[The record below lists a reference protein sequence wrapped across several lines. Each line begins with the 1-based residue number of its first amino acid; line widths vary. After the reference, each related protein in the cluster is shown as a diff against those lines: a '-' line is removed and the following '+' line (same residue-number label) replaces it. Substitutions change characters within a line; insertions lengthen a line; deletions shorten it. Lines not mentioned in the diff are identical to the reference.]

1 MGFEIERK
9 FLLVEPPG
17 WLEDRSAVP
26 IEQGYAAVADD
37 VEVRLRR
44 AGDRRLLTV
53 KRGSGEVREEVEIE
67 LDRSQFDALWP
78 LTASQRLAKR
88 RYRAALG
95 NGLQAEIDVYEGRLE
110 GLLVAEVEFPSEQRS
125 REFTPPAWLGTEITG
140 DEQYANRNLALN
152 GKKIDPPRRG
162 NGQGTSRS
170 YGLKHREGAGE
181 GLRRIALGRAE
192 KALEELREAGN
203 GGGLAES
210 IHGARKDLKKLRA
223 VLRLSRDEL
232 GPKLFRTEN
241 RRYRDAGRLLSS
253 SRDAEVKL
261 ATVVA
266 LRHRFE
272 TAFPTEAGRE
282 WEAALERERD
292 EGAGAAERLREPI
305 ERSARMI
312 EAGRDRIA
320 DWPPQKDSWRLV
332 GPGLT
337 RSYRSGRQALKRTLD
352 DPGTESVH
360 EWRKRTKDL
369 WYQLRIVRKAWPE
382 LVESMVE
389 QAHELADRLGD
400 HHDLAVLEADLAGRE
415 IEQRAAFEKLI
426 AQQQDELLG
435 EAVEIG
441 RRLYA
446 ERPKAFSRRMK
457 SYWAAWREI

>member
-1 MGFEIERK
+1 VGFEIERK

-26 IEQGYAAVADD
+26 IEQGYAALCDG

-67 LDRSQFDALWP
+67 LDQSQFDALWP
-78 LTASQRLAKR
+78 LTESRRLAKR

-125 REFTPPAWLGTEITG
+125 REFTPPAWLGREVTG
-140 DEQYANRNLALN
+140 DEDYANRNLALN
-152 GKKIDPPRRG
+152 GKGSDPARQRTG
-162 NGQGTSRS
+162 AGRSRF
-170 YGLKHREGAGE
+170 YGLKRKEGVGE

-192 KALEELREAGN
+192 RALEELGEAGD
-203 GGGLAES
+203 GSPADS

-223 VLRLSRDEL
+223 VLRLSREEL
-232 GPKLFRTEN
+232 GAKLFRTEN
-241 RRYRDAGRLLSS
+241 RRYRDAGRLLST

-261 ATVVA
+261 ETVVA
-266 LRHRFE
+266 LRRRFE
-272 TAFPTEAGRE
+272 AAFPGDAAIE
-282 WEAALERERD
+282 WEGALEHERD
-292 EGAGAAERLREPI
+292 EVAGDAERLREPI
-305 ERSARMI
+305 ERATRMI
-312 EAGRDRIA
+312 EEGRDRIA
-320 DWPPQKDSWRLV
+320 DWPLKEDSWRLV

-337 RSYRSGRQALKRTLD
+337 RTYRSGRRSLKRTLA
-352 DPGTESVH
+352 DPGAESVH

-382 LVESMVE
+382 MLESMIE
-389 QAHELADRLGD
+389 QAHDLADRLGD
-400 HHDLAVLEADLAGRE
+400 HHDLAVLEEDLAARE
-415 IEQRAAFEKLI
+415 IAQRDALESLI
-426 AQQQDELLG
+426 AQRQVELLD
-435 EAVEIG
+435 EALAIG

-446 ERPKAFSRRMK
+446 EKPKAFGRRME
-457 SYWAAWREI
+457 SYWKIWRES

>member
-1 MGFEIERK
+1 
-9 FLLVEPPG
+9 
-17 WLEDRSAVP
+17 
-26 IEQGYAAVADD
+26 
-37 VEVRLRR
+37 
-44 AGDRRLLTV
+44 LTES
-53 KRGSGEVREEVEIE
+53 R
-67 LDRSQFDALWP
+67 
-78 LTASQRLAKR
+78 RLAKR

-140 DEQYANRNLALN
+140 DEQYANRNLAVN
-152 GKKIDPPRRG
+152 GKKTDPPRRG

-170 YGLKHREGAGE
+170 YGLKRREGAGE

-192 KALEELREAGN
+192 KALEELREAGD
-203 GGGLAES
+203 GGRLADS

-272 TAFPTEAGRE
+272 TAFPSEAGHE
-282 WEAALERERD
+282 WEGALQRERD
-292 EGAGAAERLREPI
+292 EVAGAAERLREAI
-305 ERSARMI
+305 ERAARMI

-320 DWPPQKDSWRLV
+320 DWPLNEDSWRLV

-337 RSYRSGRQALKRTLD
+337 WSYRSGRQALKRTLD

-360 EWRKRTKDL
+360 QWRKRTKDL

-382 LVESMVE
+382 LLDSMVE
-389 QAHELADRLGD
+389 QAHDLADRLGD
-400 HHDLAVLEADLAGRE
+400 HHDLAVLEEDLAGRE

-426 AQQQDELLG
+426 AQRQGELLE
-435 EAVEIG
+435 EALEIG

-446 ERPKAFSRRMK
+446 EKPKAFSRRMK
-457 SYWAAWREI
+457 SYWAAWRDT

>member
-1 MGFEIERK
+1 VGCEIERK
-9 FLLVEPPG
+9 FLLGEPPG

-26 IEQGYAAVADD
+26 IEQGYVALADD

-53 KRGSGEVREEVEIE
+53 KRGSGEVREEVEVE
-67 LDRSQFDALWP
+67 LSRAQFDALWP
-78 LTASQRLAKR
+78 LTESRRLAKR

-125 REFTPPAWLGTEITG
+125 REFTPPPWLGTEITG
-140 DEQYANRNLALN
+140 DDRYANRNLALN
-152 GKKIDPPRRG
+152 GKPPDPPRRR
-162 NGQGTSRS
+162 NRQGMSRS
-170 YGLKHREGAGE
+170 YSLKRKEGAGE

-192 KALEELREAGN
+192 KALEELAEARN
-203 GGGLAES
+203 GGGLADS

-232 GPKLFRTEN
+232 DGKLFRSEN
-241 RRYRDAGRLLSS
+241 SRYRDAGRLLSS

-261 ATVVA
+261 QTVIA
-266 LRHRFE
+266 LRDRFE
-272 TAFPTEAGRE
+272 TAFPSDAGRE
-282 WEAALERERD
+282 WEGALKRERD
-292 EGAGAAERLREPI
+292 EVAGAGEHLREPI
-305 ERSARMI
+305 ERATRMI
-312 EAGRDRIA
+312 EEGRDRIA
-320 DWPPQKDSWRLV
+320 GWPLEKDSWRLV

-382 LVESMVE
+382 LLEPMID
-389 QAHELADRLGD
+389 QAHDLADRLGD
-400 HHDLAVLEADLAGRE
+400 HHDLAVLGEDLAGRD
-415 IEQRAAFEKLI
+415 IEQRAGFEKLI
-426 AQQQDELLG
+426 AQRQAELLD
-435 EAVEIG
+435 EALEIG

-446 ERPKAFSRRMK
+446 EKPRAFSRRVK
-457 SYWAAWREI
+457 SYWAAWRET